1 MTAAAAL
8 LTDGLTKSYG
18 ARQVLHGVNLRV
30 PVGTL
35 FGFLGPNGAG
45 KTTTIRILLGLL
57 RRSGG
62 RAELMG
68 RDVWRDGPRL
78 RREVGYLPGDI
89 RLPDHLT
96 GAAYLA
102 FLSRARGV
110 DCATEQARLAG
121 VFELDLVKRIRRYS
135 RGNKQKLGLVAA
147 MMHRPAL
154 LLLDEPTTALDPLVR
169 VSLFEE
175 LRRVTREGRT
185 VLFSSH
191 TLAEVEEL
199 CDSVA
204 ILRDGRL
211 VEQCDIGELR
221 RRALRSVEIQFEMEP
236 DARAAPPGLKID
248 LRRDGHWHGA
258 WTGDVGPLLAWL
270 AQVRVRDVVIAQP
283 DLESLFLAYYG
294 GGNGSSATAAAQRG
308 MA

>member
-1 MTAAAAL
+1 MSSGAAL
-8 LTDGLTKSYG
+8 LTEELTKSYG

-30 PVGTL
+30 PVGAL

-68 RDVWRDGPRL
+68 RDAWKDGPRI

-96 GAAYLA
+96 GDAYLR
-102 FLSRARGV
+102 FLARARGV
-110 DCATEQARLAG
+110 DCTDERTRLAG
-121 VFELDLVKRIRRYS
+121 VFELDLTKRIRRYS

-147 MMHRPAL
+147 MMHGPAL

-169 VSLFEE
+169 VSLFGE
-175 LRRVTREGRT
+175 LRRATRAGRT

-204 ILRDGRL
+204 ILREGRL

-221 RRALRSVEIQFEMEP
+221 RRALRSVEIQFEHEP
-236 DARAAPPGLKID
+236 DARAALPAGLKID
-248 LRRDGHWHGA
+248 VRQDGHWHGV

-270 AQVRVRDVVIAQP
+270 AQARVRDVVIAQP

-294 GGNGSSATAAAQRG
+294 GANGAPAAEVQRG
-308 MA
+308 IA